1 MMAACLSDV
10 LMNTLVT
17 ASRQSARYVITLIYS
32 THSGG
37 HSSRSDGDG
46 DGTSRMHGGLVL
58 SNSKM
63 ATLRRRSVD
72 TIRPFVV
79 E

>member
-10 LMNTLVT
+10 FMNILVT
-17 ASRQSARYVITLIYS
+17 ASRQSARYVITLLYS
-32 THSGG
+32 THSG
-37 HSSRSDGDG
+37 SPSNRSDGHG
-46 DGTSRMHGGLVL
+46 DGTSCMHGGLVL

-63 ATLRRRSVD
+63 ATSRRRSVD
-72 TIRPFVV
+72 TTRPFIG